1 MPLGMY
7 AIELEVKAS
16 NSVDAVPPAKTDTNI
31 WPLNVFFFKLW
42 KKGILSSLK
51 GTSAK
56 DIKSVYASLI
66 IIIMLGF
73 LSLETVVLVPLNCSA
88 RFSTFWTE

>member
-31 WPLNVFFFKLW
+31 
-42 KKGILSSLK
+42 
-51 GTSAK
+51 
-56 DIKSVYASLI
+56 
-66 IIIMLGF
+66 
-73 LSLETVVLVPLNCSA
+73 
-88 RFSTFWTE
+88 